1 MLPESLRRLYLVS
14 AALVTACFLMF
25 DAHAA
30 ESRDKPTVDRKAAVS
45 TARTDNG
52 STRTS
57 RPLGKRQALQPPP
70 QEEAKRKSSEI
81 RARKSARRSKLSKK
95 APGSAMKPK
104 PDLSYHGILYRPQRY
119 DPSRG
124 YRRTGGAPNP
134 HAGELV
140 HDHFLELDRN
150 RDGSIDPMERTLG
163 RLDLDRDLANR
174 RWK

>member
-1 MLPESLRRLYLVS
+1 M
-14 AALVTACFLMF
+14 ACFLMS
-25 DAHAA
+25 DALGA
-30 ESRDKPTVDRKAAVS
+30 ESRDKPAAARKAAVS
-45 TARTDNG
+45 APRTG
-52 STRTS
+52 TSTGRPS
-57 RPLGKRQALQPPP
+57 RPPSTRQALQTPV
-70 QEEAKRKSSEI
+70 QEETKKSSEV
-81 RARKSARRSKLSKK
+81 RARKSARRSKVSKK
-95 APGSAMKPK
+95 HQGAMLKPK

-124 YRRTGGAPNP
+124 HRRTGGAPNP